1 MLFVVVHVGS
11 DEAGAEIIVE
21 VDAADMGAAV
31 CHWATSTNDV
41 GRRPTWDN
49 VVWVRLSCRDLY

>member
-1 MLFVVVHVGS
+1 VGS

-49 VVWVRLSCRDLY
+49 VVWVRLSRRDLY